1 MRWAQSPVRSRPWA
15 PRAVPLRLG
24 NPAATPRRPPPGP
37 SRTPV
42 ERRWSWSGPLP
53 TDRSTLG
60 RLVDRG
66 ADPFVG
72 AAAADVARHRGVDV
86 GVGGVGVAREQR
98 GGGHDLARLAVA
110 ALRHVERDPRLLHLL
125 AGGGVADRLDGR
137 DCLAGDGAH
146 RRPPKTESLASCLA
160 PATAP
165 ER

>member
-1 MRWAQSPVRSRPWA
+1 MRWAQSPVRSRPSA

-60 RLVDRG
+60 RLLDRG

-86 GVGGVGVAREQR
+86 GVSGMRVAREQR
-98 GGGHDLARLAVA
+98 GGRHDLAGLAVA
-110 ALRHVERDPRLLHLL
+110 ALRHIERDPRLLRLL
-125 AGGGVADRLDGR
+125 AGGGVADALGWGGR
-137 DCLAGDGAH
+137 LAG
-146 RRPPKTESLASCLA
+146 RRTHPRPRRA
-160 PATAP
+160 
-165 ER
+165 